1 MTTTNNGSVFEHR
14 YEAVE
19 NLVHEAARWA
29 LARREHQA
37 RHDLAGDLQTDEQNA
52 AQDLEDAVHEV
63 ALYGIEAHS
72 DDLHVDA
79 TANAMKRRLAEK
91 RAAGYHG
98 WNDPRDCRIEN
109 LAILLHRSLRKG
121 NPLDVANFAMMLYRR
136 EAPPEAITA
145 ALSPWL
151 AGQQPAA
158 EPAPHVDLQGL
169 HDALLAPRKILRDAE
184 GWLTHPALPAVDEDV
199 NCRQLLEAFGIETFM
214 RDMETDADEATVKR
228 YFTDG
233 HPDCSDW
240 TPTPPEGDGWRLLE
254 IFDTEDGPHALFGR
268 AAQPGA
274 SDANPVESIDAEM
287 RRAIAC
293 PDGRAVDVLIEAL
306 DCTLR
311 DHGFTVAPADGQVH
325 AAEVAQV
332 GLVGDA
338 LNAARRFIRNGVELG
353 YIKMP
358 DAGLPDPAHNTLPLI
373 ERAIA
378 VLSRAPA
385 AKADARP
392 VAWQIHPFDYGI
404 GSAGVYART
413 DRPEQVEAWK
423 RKGWDAQPLYTH
435 PIADTLARAIH
446 YPDCWDT
453 AAYPTLDNALSEV
466 YTHFHCTNDGAHPAA
481 KAAQRAEPAANENG
495 KIKTQ
500 TVITLRQADA
510 LLAFFGN
517 RDAEVAIAKHGNG
530 LTAWCVEY
538 PEEGSSWLGATEVDD
553 KLADEGRDPTALP
566 QPQEVES

>member
-29 LARREHQA
+29 LARRERQA

-121 NPLDVANFAMMLYRR
+121 NALDVANFAMMLYRR
-136 EAPPEAITA
+136 EAAPGTITA

-199 NCRQLLEAFGIETFM
+199 NCRQLLAAFGIETFM
-214 RDMETDADEATVKR
+214 RDMEADADDAIVKR

-233 HPDCSDW
+233 HPGCSDW

-268 AAQPGA
+268 AAQPSAG
-274 SDANPVESIDAEM
+274 DANPVEAIDAEM
-287 RRAIAC
+287 RRALAS
-293 PDGRAVDVLIEAL
+293 PDGRAVDVLIDAL
-306 DCTLR
+306 SCTLR
-311 DHGFTVAPADGQVH
+311 EHGFTIVPDDEEDAQEAAQQKAEPGADAFDRETIELVLRCNPDLMLRYLKEETAFDAALLQKMLDMAKEYARATQSGQRAGADGL
-325 AAEVAQV
+325 ET
-332 GLVGDA
+332 L
-338 LNAARRFIRNGVELG
+338 RRMLC
-353 YIKMP
+353 
-358 DAGLPDPAHNTLPLI
+358 
-373 ERAIA
+373 
-378 VLSRAPA
+378 
-385 AKADARP
+385 
-392 VAWQIHPFDYGI
+392 GI
-404 GSAGVYART
+404 GIVGQIDSHDVIRRT
-413 DRPEQVEAWK
+413 SVIELVDR
-423 RKGWDAQPLYTH
+423 
-435 PIADTLARAIH
+435 ARADQLVKK
-446 YPDCWDT
+446 P
-453 AAYPTLDNALSEV
+453 
-466 YTHFHCTNDGAHPAA
+466 
-481 KAAQRAEPAANENG
+481 
-495 KIKTQ
+495 
-500 TVITLRQADA
+500 
-510 LLAFFGN
+510 
-517 RDAEVAIAKHGNG
+517 
-530 LTAWCVEY
+530 
-538 PEEGSSWLGATEVDD
+538 
-553 KLADEGRDPTALP
+553 
-566 QPQEVES
+566 

>member
-29 LARREHQA
+29 LARRERQA

-98 WNDPRDCRIEN
+98 WNDPHDCRIEN

-121 NPLDVANFAMMLYRR
+121 NALDVANFAMMLYRR
-136 EAPPEAITA
+136 EAAPEAITA

-199 NCRQLLEAFGIETFM
+199 NCRQLLAAFGIETFM
-214 RDMETDADEATVKR
+214 RDMEADADDATVKR

-233 HPDCSDW
+233 HPGCSDW

-268 AAQPGA
+268 AARLVADQRAGA
-274 SDANPVESIDAEM
+274 NEGWKAMPPKLTPAM
-287 RRAIAC
+287 RTA
-293 PDGRAVDVLIEAL
+293 
-306 DCTLR
+306 
-311 DHGFTVAPADGQVH
+311 F
-325 AAEVAQV
+325 AQ
-332 GLVGDA
+332 
-338 LNAARRFIRNGVELG
+338 AAREYMQETGKNN
-353 YIKMP
+353 P
-358 DAGLPDPAHNTLPLI
+358 DAMYEA
-373 ERAIA
+373 AFA
-378 VLSRAPA
+378 AAPT
-385 AKADARP
+385 
-392 VAWQIHPFDYGI
+392 Q
-404 GSAGVYART
+404 
-413 DRPEQVEAWK
+413 Q
-423 RKGWDAQPLYTH
+423 
-435 PIADTLARAIH
+435 
-446 YPDCWDT
+446 
-453 AAYPTLDNALSEV
+453 
-466 YTHFHCTNDGAHPAA
+466 
-481 KAAQRAEPAANENG
+481 AEPAADDGLEIFCAYVARNYCGDVVFDDPAWHAKRLWAAAKHALAIRAEERDTNAAQSG
-495 KIKTQ
+495 Q
-500 TVITLRQADA
+500 RAGADGLETLRRMLCGIGIVGQIDGHDVIRRTSVIELVDRARADQ
-510 LLAFFGN
+510 L
-517 RDAEVAIAKHGNG
+517 IKK
-530 LTAWCVEY
+530 
-538 PEEGSSWLGATEVDD
+538 P
-553 KLADEGRDPTALP
+553 
-566 QPQEVES
+566 